1 MQLYDILT
9 ALWDEIR
16 VEEAMIRLKESNLMI
31 GGPGKVVVIAE
42 AGYNHDGSLSEA
54 KKLILEAK
62 KAGADVVKFQIV
74 HADRFV
80 PKNLPRSKDEEKT
93 MAQGDD
99 LYQELKRAELPDEAY
114 IALMEL
120 ARENGIL
127 MTASFT
133 EKETVDFL
141 VRLGVPFVKIGSGEL
156 TNLPF
161 LRYVAEK
168 NLPLILSTGM
178 ATLEE
183 VETAVKTVLETGNQN
198 LCLLHCTSRYPTD
211 PADANLR
218 AIKTLKETFP
228 SIPVGYSDHTLGLLA
243 PIVAVSLG
251 AVVIEK
257 HFTLDKTK
265 PGADHSTSLEPDE
278 FAEMVEAIRKTEVL
292 LGSPVKTPCRAEE
305 EMRILARRSLVVQRE
320 MRPGEIFTENS
331 IEAMRPATGLPPS
344 FWSRVI
350 GKRAK
355 KRLTQG
361 EVLTLEKIEW

>member
-1 MQLYDILT
+1 
-9 ALWDEIR
+9 
-16 VEEAMIRLKESNLMI
+16 MI
-31 GGPGKVVVIAE
+31 GGPGKVIVIAE
-42 AGYNHDGSLSEA
+42 AGYNHDGRLNEA
-54 KKLILEAK
+54 KKLVLEAK

-99 LYQELKRAELPDEAY
+99 LYRELKRAELPEEAY
-114 IALMEL
+114 FELMEL
-120 ARENGIL
+120 ARKNEIL

-133 EKETVDFL
+133 EKETADFL
-141 VRLGVPFVKIGSGEL
+141 ARLGVPFIKIGSGEL

-161 LRYVAEK
+161 LRYAAGK
-168 NLPLILSTGM
+168 TLPIVLSTGM

-183 VETAVKTVLETGNQN
+183 VEEAVRTIWEAGNRDI
-198 LCLLHCTSRYPTD
+198 CLLQCTSRYPTD

-228 SIPVGYSDHTLGLLA
+228 SIPIGYSDHTLGLSA

-257 HFTLDKTK
+257 HFTLDKTR
-265 PGADHSTSLEPDE
+265 PGADHCTSLEPDE
-278 FAEMVEAIRKTEVL
+278 FAEMVDAIRKTEVL
-292 LGSPVKTPCRAEE
+292 LGSPLKTPCRAED
-305 EMRILARRSLVVQRE
+305 EMRILARRSLVVQRA
-320 MRPGEIFTENS
+320 MRPGEIFTEDS

-355 KRLTQG
+355 RKLTRG
-361 EVLTLEKIEW
+361 EILTLGKIEW